1 MEVRCCCRHRI
12 LLQSLGLDLE
22 WCLDSDKT
30 SRIYTEKNAWNET
43 NDSFYTG
50 ISAIILEGWVYE
62 RLGKSHSP
70 IWNLCCSDL
79 GGQRN
84 LLFGVRQLFKKKQ
97 PHAMSY
103 LVNGAQ
109 NQKTPV
115 TGYAN
120 LRCRWNH
127 LFQSASVHNQIS
139 GCLLCGIAS
148 WCEWLWMFVWTNH
161 V

>member
-84 LLFGVRQLFKKKQ
+84 LLFGVRQLFKKNNLMPCHIWWTELKIRKHLW
-97 PHAMSY
+97 PGMLIFDVAETIYFRVH
-103 LVNGAQ
+103 LCIIKFLGVC
-109 NQKTPV
+109 
-115 TGYAN
+115 YA
-120 LRCRWNH
+120 
-127 LFQSASVHNQIS
+127 
-139 GCLLCGIAS
+139 
-148 WCEWLWMFVWTNH
+148 E
-161 V
+161 